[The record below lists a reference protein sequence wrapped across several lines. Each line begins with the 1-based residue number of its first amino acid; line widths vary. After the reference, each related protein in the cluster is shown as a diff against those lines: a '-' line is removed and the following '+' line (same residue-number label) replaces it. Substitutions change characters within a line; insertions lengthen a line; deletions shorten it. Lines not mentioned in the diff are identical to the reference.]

1 MEEKDNVPPAGA
13 VQGAEAREGSGTAAP
28 CGKFKS
34 VDALLHAYNSLEA
47 EFTRRSQRLRES
59 EGRFAAAGGEAQK
72 DAQSP
77 AQGGAGGQAAAAE
90 GDVLPAAEG
99 GAAPA
104 GIWQRR
110 IEEAAARAVEAYAA
124 ERARAEAP
132 RVLAGGGAFAL
143 APARRVRTFGEA
155 GDLARE
161 LFNKNGNQ

>member
-1 MEEKDNVPPAGA
+1 M
-13 VQGAEAREGSGTAAP
+13 
-28 CGKFKS
+28 
-34 VDALLHAYNSLEA
+34 DALLHAYNSLEA
-47 EFTRRSQRLRES
+47 EFTRRSQRLREL

-90 GDVLPAAEG
+90 G

-104 GIWQRR
+104 AIWQRR